1 MAIVS
6 ALVALAAAQG
16 GQIEVPF
23 NSTAR
28 AIIVD
33 ANVNGKQLTFMFDT
47 GFGGAFVVDN
57 SVNLGKSTGKMI
69 LRDFV
74 GEFEADTVKLASVK
88 LGSKAIDS
96 KDMEAVMQPA
106 DFSFSYNTH
115 CDGIMGLEVVKNEVT
130 EINFE
135 KSKFIF
141 HPKSMDITKRVPDNK
156 KTFLAKMLPI
166 GHNSIEMEVVASN
179 GRKIILALDT
189 GNAFYATT
197 HRDVLERLGLW
208 PADKKPA
215 FLKQSMVASG
225 AVDSWHKKM
234 ENTTIFGVPVQT
246 SYWDI
251 IDLPSSSAEHDGTVG
266 HGFLKNFNIVIDYER
281 RRVWLEN
288 WTGEVMNEPTG
299 EPGITAVYSE
309 RMKKVVVVDV
319 APDSPAAKAGV
330 KEGDQ
335 LLSIDGKEMIGTIG
349 YRELEA
355 LIDGKV
361 GTKTTLS
368 LSRRGE
374 LIRLQ
379 LDRVPLVND

>member
-1 MAIVS
+1 MT
-6 ALVALAAAQG
+6 LLPLLLAFAPQG
-16 GQIEVPF
+16 GAVEVPF
-23 NSTAR
+23 TSTKH

-33 ANVNGKQLTFMFDT
+33 AHVNGKQLSFMFDT

-115 CDGIMGLEVVKNEVT
+115 CDGIMGLEVVKNEIT

-135 KSKFIF
+135 KSKFVF
-141 HPKSMDITKRVPDNK
+141 HPKSLDITKRVPDNK
-156 KTFLAKMLPI
+156 KTFLAKMLPM
-166 GHNSIEMEVVASN
+166 GHNSIEMEVVAAN
-179 GRKIILALDT
+179 GRKLILALDT
-189 GNAFYATT
+189 GNSFYATT
-197 HRDVLERLGLW
+197 HRDVLERIGLW
-208 PADKKPA
+208 AADRKPA

-234 ENTTIFGVPVQT
+234 DNSVIFGVPVPT

-266 HGFLKNFNIVIDYER
+266 HAFLKNFNIIIDYDR
-281 RRVWLEN
+281 RRVWMEN
-288 WTGEVMNEPTG
+288 WTGQVMNEPTG
-299 EPGITAVYSE
+299 EPGITAVYSD
-309 RMKKVVVVDV
+309 RSKKVVIVDV

-330 KEGDQ
+330 KEGDA
-335 LLSIDGKEMIGTIG
+335 LLSIDGQELIGSIG
-349 YRELEA
+349 YRELEGM
-355 LIDGKV
+355 IDGKV
-361 GTKTTLS
+361 GTKVTLS
-368 LSRRGE
+368 ISRRGE
-374 LIRLQ
+374 LMRLQ